1 MSKNFH
7 VLLIN
12 MTEENIIQD
21 YRLRKIDETS
31 NYLIEKINK

>member
-1 MSKNFH
+1 MSKKFH

-12 MTEENIIQD
+12 MAEENIIQD

>member
-1 MSKNFH
+1 MSKKFH

>member
-1 MSKNFH
+1 MSKTFH